1 MAPKPPTLATAP
13 AQPGRCSMSANLER
27 ETGFEPAT
35 PSLEGWRST
44 AELFPP
50 LRVTCASIRRWWGGE
65 DLNPR
70 RRTPADL
77 QSAPF
82 GHLGTSPNP
91 PARAPNPLKKL
102 ALAGGFEPP
111 THCLQGS
118 CSATELRQ
126 HRQNF
131 TLITKPYRVKE
142 FESLAASGG
151 RPRSRKLPRL
161 RRR

>member
-1 MAPKPPTLATAP
+1 MCPIVPMFTCGFVRSYFAFAIPHFLPLAVTLATVEVEP
-13 AQPGRCSMSANLER
+13 MSGIEPETSSLPRTRSEPLE
-27 ETGFEPAT
+27 
-35 PSLEGWRST
+35 
-44 AELFPP
+44 
-50 LRVTCASIRRWWGGE
+50 
-65 DLNPR
+65 
-70 RRTPADL
+70 
-77 QSAPF
+77 
-82 GHLGTSPNP
+82 
-91 PARAPNPLKKL
+91 KL

-151 RPRSRKLPRL
+151 RPRSRKLPR
-161 RRR
+161 RRRR